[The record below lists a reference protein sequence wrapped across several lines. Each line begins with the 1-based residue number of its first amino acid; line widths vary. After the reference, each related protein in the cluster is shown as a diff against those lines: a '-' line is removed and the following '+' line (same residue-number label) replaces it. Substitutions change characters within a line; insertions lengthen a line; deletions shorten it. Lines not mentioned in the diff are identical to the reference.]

1 MDLRTRLVFAFV
13 SVSLVSM
20 FLLTWLT
27 YGPARDA
34 WRDSAL
40 TGLEALAESKTSDI
54 ERVIEGW
61 RDRVRLIS
69 SRTQLRR
76 ITSAHSE
83 THDAPGEGA
92 LLGILRDARDAVR
105 GAEVHEI
112 AVYDVHQH
120 LVASSREPEPAT
132 WDALPVDWLPAQR
145 ATHLVSFDPDGPGG
159 PSVVLTSPVEF
170 EGVVVGTV
178 LVSMSAAQLVE
189 VTRDYR
195 ALGATG
201 ETVLATHDLE
211 KGIVFVG
218 RPRHETDAAPGNI
231 SARGMERPLLLAL
244 DGAEGTYFRDAIDY
258 RGREI
263 WAVTRYIDALD
274 AGLMVKVDRTEQEAP
289 LTALRRTSIRL
300 ALALSSF
307 AILVAVIMGLNFASP
322 IHQLAEVAEE
332 IYAGNYRVR
341 APVRREDEIGRL
353 AFLFNRMTDGLLA
366 SNRALRQKIAEQEHV
381 PGADSHEGTVSSDGV
396 SASRGD
402 EPAGSGADRSADSG
416 DDESAEH
423 LNG

>member
-20 FLLTWLT
+20 FVLTWLT

-61 RDRVRLIS
+61 KDRVRLIS

-83 THDAPGEGA
+83 THDAPGGDG
-92 LLGILRDARDAVR
+92 LIRILQDARDAVR
-105 GAEVHEI
+105 GSAVEEI

-120 LVASSREPEPAT
+120 LVATSRNPQPAT
-132 WDALPVDWLPAQR
+132 WATLPVDWLPAQE
-145 ATHLVSFDPDGPGG
+145 ATRLVSFDPEGPEG
-159 PSVVLTSPVEF
+159 PRVVLTSPVDLD
-170 EGVVVGTV
+170 GVVVGTV
-178 LVSMSAAQLVE
+178 LVSMSAAQLTE

-201 ETVLATHDLE
+201 ETVLATLDE
-211 KGIVFVG
+211 AGDVVFVG
-218 RPRHETDAAPGNI
+218 RPRHASVPDGEAASPEG
-231 SARGMERPLLLAL
+231 GMERPLLQAL
-244 DGAEGTYFRDAIDY
+244 DGVDGTFFRDAIDY
-258 RGREI
+258 RGEEV
-263 WAVTRYIDALD
+263 WAVTRYVDAID
-274 AGLMVKVDRTEQEAP
+274 AGLMVKVDRTEQEEP

-307 AILVAVIMGLNFASP
+307 AILVAVIIGLNFASP

-381 PGADSHEGTVSSDGV
+381 PGAGSHEGTVTSETATPETDDV
-396 SASRGD
+396 AS
-402 EPAGSGADRSADSG
+402 
-416 DDESAEH
+416 EH
-423 LNG
+423 EHG